1 MLFVKIKQPL
11 VPNSFLILCAEIPL
25 LCRTSVNFANLAT
38 GLNLRVVIDDHSS
51 HLIKIDGS
59 PSLTELRPHLSLI
72 SDQIHLYRVQTDQFS
87 PATLRESV
95 VLPRHP
101 EGECVHP

>member
-1 MLFVKIKQPL
+1 MEDGESNGVVRFFL
-11 VPNSFLILCAEIPL
+11 NSFLILCAEIPL

-59 PSLTELRPHLSLI
+59 SRQTQRNIRVLKKFTPYSILI
-72 SDQIHLYRVQTDQFS
+72 PPRLYI
-87 PATLRESV
+87 
-95 VLPRHP
+95 
-101 EGECVHP
+101 